1 MGALSFHVIIADVV
15 CVCVC
20 VYVCVCET
28 HTETHTHTDVHTHTH
43 RGGTDSIEEKHMDRE
58 LIFPTLRLGLD
69 NGFLSKNINAG
80 VYYLGH
86 ASIMQNELK
95 TLSWKPLEHNHSL
108 LVTRCGS
115 KI

>member
-1 MGALSFHVIIADVV
+1 
-15 CVCVC
+15 
-20 VYVCVCET
+20 
-28 HTETHTHTDVHTHTH
+28 
-43 RGGTDSIEEKHMDRE
+43 MDRE

-95 TLSWKPLEHNHSL
+95 TLSWKPLEHNHSF